1 MEFIRFLIGGGGNSS
16 SGSRIMRNFF
26 ALIGMSLVWFRF
38 DRSGMGKFA
47 RRSQRVKR
55 RNKTMACNYATRKS
69 AWSSCGIDRNIKAA
83 KVYTCNVLSRPDDN
97 ILFALSHHDYANS
110 GSTVSDKRGG
120 LVVTEKRLQFYSKK
134 IHIPFV
140 SIVSPHEESEEPFV
154 FNDRHEF

>member
-1 MEFIRFLIGGGGNSS
+1 
-16 SGSRIMRNFF
+16 
-26 ALIGMSLVWFRF
+26 
-38 DRSGMGKFA
+38 
-47 RRSQRVKR
+47 
-55 RNKTMACNYATRKS
+55 MACNYATRKS

-97 ILFALSHHDYANS
+97 ILFALSHYDYANS

-120 LVVTEKRLQFYSKK
+120 LVVTLTILFKK

-154 FNDRHEF
+154 LMIVTNFNLSLPLLSSIAKNPLIASYKKKYVGRKYK